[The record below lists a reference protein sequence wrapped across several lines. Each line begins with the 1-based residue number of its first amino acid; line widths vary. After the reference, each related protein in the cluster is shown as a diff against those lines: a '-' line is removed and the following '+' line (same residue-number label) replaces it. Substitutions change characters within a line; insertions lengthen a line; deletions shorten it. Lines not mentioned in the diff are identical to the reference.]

1 MTFQMTKLNFTWSSV
16 TSKMIFGFFL
26 SKFFAWQALTDL
38 KITLDTPH
46 STCTL
51 KVQGNIQYYVHVIA
65 CYVWRATWVISQ
77 GASWPQTKYNLT
89 NTFGYLNPFYTF
101 GGVQIIP
108 DKNIQIVKFIFR
120 FSFFLFFLKKIF
132 RLTKNSNFWKK
143 SKKGKWKKKF
153 FDCLFWTDDSPR
165 SEFEVSFSLTLYN
178 TLLFHLAV
186 KISLK

>member
-1 MTFQMTKLNFTWSSV
+1 M
-16 TSKMIFGFFL
+16 TSKIIFGFFL

-38 KITLDTPH
+38 KITFDSTPLYPQ
-46 STCTL
+46 STRGYTVLRTCIIT
-51 KVQGNIQYYVHVIA
+51 
-65 CYVWRATWVISQ
+65 CYAWSATWPVISQ
-77 GASWPQTKYNLT
+77 GANDRRRKLNLT

-120 FSFFLFFLKKIF
+120 FSFFLFFLKEIF
-132 RLTKNSNFWKK
+132 RKNSNFWKK

-165 SEFEVSFSLTLYN
+165 SEFEVSFSL
-178 TLLFHLAV
+178 
-186 KISLK
+186 KII